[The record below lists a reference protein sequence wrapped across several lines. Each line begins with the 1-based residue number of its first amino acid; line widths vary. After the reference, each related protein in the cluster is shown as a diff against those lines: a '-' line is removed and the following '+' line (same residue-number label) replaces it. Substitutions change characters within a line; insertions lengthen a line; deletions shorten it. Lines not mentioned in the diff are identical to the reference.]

1 MSAISSHS
9 ALKIEKSRKTQMF
22 LLFTSF
28 FEKKSSLRK
37 FVNALFGKIWLI
49 TFEEISTTLTKI
61 ARFLWNS
68 EHYGQTTTHFFLQTF
83 TLKKCQMMTDF
94 TIYFFLL
101 FRICARTTWSFQRTV
116 SCLFRNHLRNIV
128 YQRKKG
134 VFGIFFWFE
143 KIFSHGRRS
152 GTDDRQVFQHSVQ
165 KNV

>member
-1 MSAISSHS
+1 MYLQVNYCKYPKVTFHLGSFLNIYKHTVHWKKFLNWIIKMSAISSHS

-28 FEKKSSLRK
+28 FETKSSLRK

-94 TIYFFLL
+94 TIYFF
-101 FRICARTTWSFQRTV
+101 FTFQNM
-116 SCLFRNHLRNIV
+116 C
-128 YQRKKG
+128 
-134 VFGIFFWFE
+134 
-143 KIFSHGRRS
+143 
-152 GTDDRQVFQHSVQ
+152 
-165 KNV
+165 